1 MAFVSFEV
9 VQQITKEVDRIM
21 EGLQR
26 ERMDP
31 YYMPAPEEWRKQ
43 LARHGYHIGPQ
54 DVYKAIPEVKAILGK
69 DGEDQKKKLARTPP
83 VPSTPKT
90 FEADRMWN
98 LVVLAAQAF
107 RYGDA

>member
-1 MAFVSFEV
+1 MAFVSFEM

-31 YYMPAPEEWRKQ
+31 YYVPIPEEWRKQ

-54 DVYKAIPEVKAILGK
+54 EVYKATPEVKALLGK
-69 DGEDQKKKLARTPP
+69 QATKVIVDDQHI
-83 VPSTPKT
+83 PSIPQVS
-90 FEADRMWN
+90 EADRMWN
-98 LVVLAAQAF
+98 LVVLAAQAS
-107 RYGDA
+107 RYGDG